1 MIFGNG
7 KHPHPAPD
15 PASQRQVSPHA
26 AQRELAPAAGPRVV
40 LVGVRG
46 VGRDGGAVTVPE
58 QQVDLTMLAHTNDHF
73 KYP

>member
-1 MIFGNG
+1 MILGNG

-58 QQVDLTMLAHTNDHF
+58 QQVDLTMLAHT
-73 KYP
+73 K

>member
-1 MIFGNG
+1 MILGNG

-46 VGRDGGAVTVPE
+46 VSRDGGAVTVPE
-58 QQVDLTMLAHTNDHF
+58 QQVDLTMLAHT
-73 KYP
+73 K